1 MMVLTFVWYR
11 ASVLCELMLH
21 NFKRTIKKPYL
32 LDQLKKVFK
41 RYKRVVYN
49 MHIISKSAYL
59 VQTPITV
66 YSYGFYFNCK
76 AVGRA

>member
-11 ASVLCELMLH
+11 ASVLCELMLY
-21 NFKRTIKKPYL
+21 NFKRTIKKSYL

-41 RYKRVVYN
+41 RYKRVGYN
-49 MHIISKSAYL
+49 MHIKSQSASL
-59 VQTPITV
+59 VKPQITV
-66 YSYGFYFNCK
+66 YSYGFYFNCT